1 MHLFIAGID
10 CSNSVQD
17 RGITRGEVYRAVK
30 SRVTLG
36 GKRYVSRVK
45 KLSYDISFDPMEG
58 SKLKT
63 LIEALDSDLVSM
75 TYKDPV
81 LGMISKQFIPTP
93 KPVELVLEDRNGITY
108 WSGLELNLEEH

>member
-17 RGITRGEVYRAVK
+17 KGIVRGEVYRAVK
-30 SRVTLG
+30 NRVTLG
-36 GKRYVSRVK
+36 GKRYVTRVK
-45 KLSYDISFDPMEG
+45 KLSYDISFDPMEE
-58 SKLKT
+58 SKLKA
-63 LIEALDSDLVSM
+63 LVEALDSDLVSI

-81 LGMISKQFIPTP
+81 LGTISRQFIPTP
-93 KPVELVLEDRNGITY
+93 KSVELVLEDKDGVSY

>member
-10 CSNSVQD
+10 CSDSVQD
-17 RGITRGEVYRAVK
+17 KGIVRGEVYRAMK

-36 GKRYVSRVK
+36 GKRYVTRVK
-45 KLSYDISFDPMEG
+45 KLSYDISFDPMEE

-63 LIEALDSDLVSM
+63 LVEALDSDLVSLV
-75 TYKDPV
+75 YKDPV
-81 LGMISKQFIPTP
+81 LGTISRQFIPTP
-93 KPVELVLEDRNGITY
+93 KSVGLVLEDKTGVTY

>member
-10 CSNSVQD
+10 YSDCVQEK
-17 RGITRGEVYRAVK
+17 GITRGEIYRAVK

-45 KLSYDISFDPMEG
+45 KLSYDISFDPMEE
-58 SKLKT
+58 SKLKA
-63 LIEALDSDLVSM
+63 LIEAVDADLISVI
-75 TYKDPV
+75 YKDPV
-81 LGMISKQFIPTP
+81 LGIISKQFIPTP
-93 KPVELVLEDRNGITY
+93 KSVELILEDKAGVSY